1 VTTKVV
7 EAGMIELETARLRLR
22 PWRADDLDAY
32 GRLLADPAVVR
43 SISSGRP
50 LPRQRVEAFCA
61 DFLVQWQELGFGPF
75 AAILKAGGEWVGQV
89 GLNRL
94 AEWPDVHKVE
104 VGFELLRPYWRQG
117 LATEAAIASLRFGFQ
132 THRLERI
139 ISVANPA
146 NLASRRV
153 MKKAGLTY
161 RGVRSYRGHETVW
174 YAIDRVT
181 WQASASA
188 E

>member
-1 VTTKVV
+1 MV
-7 EAGMIELETARLRLR
+7 ELETDRLRLR

-32 GRLLADPAVVR
+32 ARLLADPEVVR
-43 SISSGRP
+43 YISGGRP

-61 DFLVQWQELGFGPF
+61 DFLAQWQELGFGPF
-75 AAILKAGGEWVGQV
+75 AAIHKPSGAWIGQV

-104 VGFELLRPYWRQG
+104 VGFELLRPYWGQG

-132 THRLERI
+132 FHRLERI

-146 NLASRRV
+146 NLANLANLASRHV
-153 MKKAGLTY
+153 MEKAGLTY
-161 RGVRSYRGHETVW
+161 RGVRPYRGHQTVW
-174 YAIDRVT
+174 YAIDQAT
-181 WQASASA
+181 WKANAA
-188 E
+188 AR

>member
-1 VTTKVV
+1 V
-7 EAGMIELETARLRLR
+7 EAGMVELDTARLRLR
-22 PWRADDLDAY
+22 PWHADDLNAY
-32 GRLLADPAVVR
+32 ARLLADPQVVR
-43 SISSGRP
+43 YISGGRP

-61 DFLVQWQELGFGPF
+61 DFLAQWHELGFGPF
-75 AAILKAGGEWVGQV
+75 AAIHKPSGQWIGQV

-94 AEWPDVHKVE
+94 AEWPDVHNVE
-104 VGFELLRPYWRQG
+104 VGFELLRPYWGQG
-117 LATEAAIASLRFGFQ
+117 LATEAAIASLRLGFQ

-153 MKKAGLTY
+153 MENAGLTY
-161 RGVRSYRGHETVW
+161 RGVRPYRGHETVW
-174 YAIDRVT
+174 YAIDRAT
-181 WQASASA
+181 WEASAPA

>member
-1 VTTKVV
+1 MV
-7 EAGMIELETARLRLR
+7 EAGMVELQTARLLLR
-22 PWRADDLDAY
+22 RWRADDLDAY
-32 GRLLADPAVVR
+32 ARLLADPEVVR
-43 SISSGRP
+43 YISGGRP

-61 DFLVQWQELGFGPF
+61 DFLAQWQELGFGPF
-75 AAILKAGGEWVGQV
+75 AAIHKPSGRWIGQV

-104 VGFELLRPYWRQG
+104 VGFELLRPYWGQG
-117 LATEAAIASLRFGFQ
+117 LATEAAIASLCFGFQ

-153 MKKAGLTY
+153 MEKAGLTY
-161 RGVRSYRGHETVW
+161 RGVRPYRGHQTVW
-174 YAIDRVT
+174 YAIDRAT
-181 WQASASA
+181 WEASAPA